1 MSSIYIEGVPRGSS
15 PAELGKTIEEVFMQ
29 ATDNLSW
36 LSPGD
41 SVLLKPALNSSN
53 PYPATTHPLSLSA
66 VAHVLEQ
73 HGARVIIGDQSGVQ
87 DIVSDASGM
96 RKGLTHDIFVAS
108 GMAHDVPYPF
118 VSFETLGWDEGYIH
132 FKSPSASSWPKGF
145 FITRCVDSVDHIVN
159 LPRLSTH
166 SQAGVTLGFKNW
178 VGALRDD
185 SRVEFHAEG
194 PFYSVIENAVRDSM
208 LQTAYGNHHSFFDK
222 ITEISLAVAD
232 KLRVTLF
239 TGTKAQLTFGPNA
252 YAVVNGYGGLGKAY
266 VIEPDP
272 GLVFASAD
280 PVTAEA
286 FAIAFLSSL
295 YPSVPLPEKLEWKA
309 ALLVNAQA
317 QELGKQSVWV
327 NPFVVRA
334 LELGLGS
341 QSIEAV
347 YNNVP
352 LPNQNRIG
360 RILDIP
366 SYGISRGKYFPKQ

>member
-1 MSSIYIEGVPRGSS
+1 VSSIYVGGVPRGSS
-15 PAELGKTIEEVFMQ
+15 PAELGKTIEEIFMQ

-41 SVLLKPALNSSN
+41 SVLLKPALNSPN
-53 PYPATTHPLSLSA
+53 PYPATTHPISVSA

-73 HGARVIIGDQSGVQ
+73 HGARVVIGDQSGVQ
-87 DIVSDASGM
+87 DVISDASGV

-132 FKSPSASSWPKGF
+132 YQSPSASSWPKGF
-145 FITRCVDSVDHIVN
+145 FIARSVDSVDHIVN

-185 SRVEFHAEG
+185 SRLEFHAEG
-194 PFYSVIENAVRDSM
+194 PFYPVIEKAVRGST
-208 LQTAYGNHHSFFDK
+208 LQTAYENHHSFFNK
-222 ITEISLAVAD
+222 ITEICLAVAD

-252 YAVVNGYGGLGKAY
+252 YAVSNGYGGLGKAH

-280 PVTAEA
+280 PVAAEA
-286 FAIAFLSSL
+286 FAIAFMSSL
-295 YPSVPLPEKLEWKA
+295 YPLVPLKEKLEWKA
-309 ALLVNAQA
+309 ALRVNSQA
-317 QELGKQSVWV
+317 QELGKQSVWA
-327 NPFVVRA
+327 NPFIVRA

-341 QSIEAV
+341 RSIEAM
-347 YNNVP
+347 YHNMPPQDN
-352 LPNQNRIG
+352 IG
-360 RILDIP
+360 RILDIH
-366 SYGISRGKYFPKQ
+366 S